1 MSTGQRREQ
10 LLAVGVRLF
19 AEQPYDDVWIEKVA
33 ETAGVSRG
41 LLYHYFPG
49 KREFAA
55 EVVRAAHQRVLDL
68 TAAGPA
74 PGPADPAEQLTAGL
88 RAYVR
93 HASRFPD
100 AFLVVHRVARGGT
113 DPDLRAICEE
123 FDALQRDRICAGLAG
138 LITVTDA
145 TRLTV
150 AAWLDFIAGLV
161 LRWLDNPAVSEDDV
175 CDIGLRTLIA
185 SVGADPA
192 HIGQ

>member
-1 MSTGQRREQ
+1 MSTDQRREQ
-10 LLAVGVRLF
+10 LLAVGARLF

-68 TAAGPA
+68 TAADPA
-74 PGPADPAEQLTAGL
+74 SSPADQLKAGL

-93 HASRFPD
+93 HAGRFPD
-100 AFLVVHRVARGGT
+100 AFRVVHRVARGGT

-123 FDALQRDRICAGLAG
+123 FDSLQRERICDGLAG
-138 LITVTDA
+138 LVTVTDA

-175 CDIGLRTLIA
+175 CAIGLRTLIA
-185 SVGADPA
+185 SVGADPVR
-192 HIGQ
+192 IEQ

>member
-10 LLAVGVRLF
+10 LLAIGARLF

-68 TAAGPA
+68 TAAEADPVPA
-74 PGPADPAEQLTAGL
+74 PEDRLRAGL

-93 HASRFPD
+93 HAGRFPD
-100 AFLVVHRVARGGT
+100 AFRVVHRVARGGT

-123 FDALQRDRICAGLAG
+123 FDGLQRDRICAGLAG
-138 LITVTDA
+138 LITVTDT
-145 TRLTV
+145 TRLAV

-161 LRWLDNPAVSEDDV
+161 LRSLDNPAVSEDDV

-185 SVGADPA
+185 AVGADPA
-192 HIGQ
+192 RIGQ